1 MLVPSQQRVVV
12 HGAGQNR
19 EAGMASS
26 IYWAAGLALGLGQ
39 GCTYAVEQLCP
50 GGKTVLAKFGLGAA
64 TQVRTRMN

>member
-1 MLVPSQQRVVV
+1 
-12 HGAGQNR
+12 
-19 EAGMASS
+19 MASS